1 MTCGSEGGEGMREN
15 EVWIF
20 MGSYGVT
27 HREGNA
33 YWVIRKYKRG
43 NGYSARYVTRDF
55 SGYTLSDPVR
65 KFKTFEEL
73 VNFLTREANPR
84 ANENMIRYA
93 IKTTNPEFWRE
104 ELEWLRSRLAVK
116 REVKPMRQIT
126 IAEVIS

>member
-1 MTCGSEGGEGMREN
+1 MREN

-27 HREGNA
+27 HREGNT

-43 NGYSARYVTRDF
+43 NGYSARYIARDF
-55 SGYTLSDPVR
+55 SGYTVSDPVR

-84 ANENMIRYA
+84 A
-93 IKTTNPEFWRE
+93 KTTNPEFWKE
-104 ELEWLRSRLAVK
+104 ELEWLRGRLAVR
-116 REVKPMRQIT
+116 REVRPLRQIT
-126 IAEVIS
+126 LTEVIS

>member
-1 MTCGSEGGEGMREN
+1 MREN

-27 HREGNA
+27 HREGNT

-43 NGYSARYVTRDF
+43 NGYSARYIARDF
-55 SGYTLSDPVR
+55 SGYTVSDPVR

-84 ANENMIRYA
+84 ANENMIRHA
-93 IKTTNPEFWRE
+93 IKTTNPEFWKE
-104 ELEWLRSRLAVK
+104 ELEWLRGRLAVR
-116 REVKPMRQIT
+116 REVRPLRQIT
-126 IAEVIS
+126 LTEVIS